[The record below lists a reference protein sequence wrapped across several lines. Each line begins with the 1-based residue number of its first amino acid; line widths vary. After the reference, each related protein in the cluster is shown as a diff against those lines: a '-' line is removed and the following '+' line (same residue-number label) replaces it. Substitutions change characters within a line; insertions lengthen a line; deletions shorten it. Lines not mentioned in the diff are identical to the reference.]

1 MQITTVV
8 NLRDRPHDIYIGRG
22 SIWGNPFIEGKHGDR
37 SEVIDLYRQY
47 VLGSHNLLSQ
57 IHTLK
62 GKVLGCYCKPAPCH
76 GDVLANLSN
85 GVLKMYNR
93 LCIGI
98 DQSYTRTGISIAV
111 DGRLIK
117 VSSMAFRG
125 CTCKTEKRKL
135 LSKVLSHILE
145 VNKRKASDVIIICER
160 IRTFSH
166 SSGSKGEGNQ
176 GDNQM
181 FISTD
186 YIKATG
192 ALMATVVD
200 AAYDHGIKVYS
211 ADTRAWKSSI
221 VGSIK
226 SIKGNKKLATV
237 NFIIKKGFSTS
248 IASINRKGKEVYD
261 DDAADSGCIALYGF
275 VKDAKLKLEQ

>member
-1 MQITTVV
+1 MQITTIV
-8 NLRDRPHDIYIGRG
+8 NLRDHPHDIYIGRG
-22 SIWGNPFIEGKHGDR
+22 SIWGNHFIEGKHGNR

-47 VLGSHNLLSQ
+47 ILGSPNLLSQ

-62 GKVLGCYCKPAPCH
+62 GKVLGCYCKPASCH

-135 LSKVLSHILE
+135 LANVLSHILE
-145 VNKRKASDVIIICER
+145 VNKCKASDVIIVCER

-166 SSGSKGEGNQ
+166 SGGSKGEGNP
-176 GDNQM
+176 GDSQM

-200 AAYDHGIKVYS
+200 TAYAHGIKVYS

-221 VGSIK
+221 VGSSK
-226 SIKGNKKLATV
+226 SIKGNKKLSTV
-237 NFIIKKGFSTS
+237 NFIIKKGFGTS
-248 IASINRKGKEVYD
+248 IVSINRKGNEVYD

>member
-1 MQITTVV
+1 M
-8 NLRDRPHDIYIGRG
+8 
-22 SIWGNPFIEGKHGDR
+22 
-37 SEVIDLYRQY
+37 
-47 VLGSHNLLSQ
+47 
-57 IHTLK
+57 LK
-62 GKVLGCYCKPAPCH
+62 YSKII
-76 GDVLANLSN
+76 
-85 GVLKMYNR
+85 
-93 LCIGI
+93 IGI
-98 DQSYTRTGISIAV
+98 DQSYQRTGISIAV
-111 DGRLIK
+111 DGRLVK

-125 CTCKTEKRKL
+125 CKIKTEKRKL
-135 LSKVLSHILE
+135 LAKVLSHILE
-145 VNKRKASDVIIICER
+145 VNKCKASEVIIICER

-166 SSGSKGEGNQ
+166 SGGSKGEGTGKP

-200 AAYDHGIKVYS
+200 TAYDHGIKVYS

-221 VGSIK
+221 VGSSK

-237 NFIIKKGFSTS
+237 NFIIKNGFDSS
-248 IASINRKGKEVYD
+248 IVSINRKGKEVYD